1 MYIKYSF
8 FLFVLFNLSM
18 ITASEPVK
26 ISPICNID
34 LFSVKQLIVDAQIT
48 RHSRFDSRTF
58 ILQDGSD
65 IQHIDFLSE
74 DAREW
79 LDSYT
84 LLIRYKNKQYG
95 VVDSTQVL
103 HLSAEQLKKLR
114 SSYSQLYPVE

>member
-1 MYIKYSF
+1 
-8 FLFVLFNLSM
+8 M

-34 LFSVKQLIVDAQIT
+34 LFSVKQLIVDAQIA
-48 RHSRFDSRTF
+48 RNSRIDSRTF

-74 DAREW
+74 DARQW
-79 LDSYT
+79 VDSYT

-95 VVDSTQVL
+95 VVASTQVL

-114 SSYSQLYPVE
+114 SSYSQLYPLE

>member
-8 FLFVLFNLSM
+8 FLFVQFNLSM

-74 DAREW
+74 DARQCV
-79 LDSYT
+79 DSYT

-114 SSYSQLYPVE
+114 SSYSRLYPVE